1 MPDTFF
7 VHVHGVSFQN
17 NDKSSR
23 QELVARCRSGD
34 NLVLRA
40 EPQNP
45 YDRHAVAVLN
55 SSMQQLGYLPSDA
68 RDSSALLRAEPIT
81 ARVEKVIGGP
91 SMWNR
96 LFGGQ
101 QKSYGLIVRLTKG
114 EPDWKQSNVHRQK
127 AELVDRAVDKG
138 QALEQQGRID
148 EAIAQY
154 SEALQAILALNN
166 ADLVAAA
173 HRYRSAPINRLSLLL
188 EKSKRYEEALSTII
202 RWRTV
207 RDPIGLPKGEAEAV
221 SKRKA
226 RLQKALANRKGNPVD
241 T

>member
-68 RDSSALLRAEPIT
+68 RDSSALLRGEPIT
-81 ARVEKVIGGP
+81 E
-91 SMWNR
+91 
-96 LFGGQ
+96 
-101 QKSYGLIVRLTKG
+101 
-114 EPDWKQSNVHRQK
+114 
-127 AELVDRAVDKG
+127 
-138 QALEQQGRID
+138 
-148 EAIAQY
+148 Y

-202 RWRTV
+202 RWLTV

-241 T
+241 